1 VRLSRQKQYQPLLDR
16 TLENYQIQHLAR
28 RFDFGKESRIAHL
41 LVHTINARMDEAER
55 AISVTRLAPWSLYLN
70 HQGKHLA
77 LPLLRPDYLQPMLR
91 GGDFSAGRE
100 RVRQACIAIL
110 HEADPEATEE
120 DLLARIDPWAL
131 ARRRGPHRYVDC
143 LQTESRPPGDGG
155 GWRTW
160 IDALKPKGPIAR
172 LNTLD
177 LSIPE
182 PLLDELTHFVSTEAG
197 LGRIISRR
205 LVEETVTLRNACCP
219 RPSQLQSGEMLVLA
233 THVKAHPSVELA
245 ARFRRSTP
253 VVLSVWK
260 PGELGANHSLSSAAA
275 QLEQLKRRLVRVC
288 FEAYRQNGLLSQ
300 MDLQWIFQIS
310 SARVSELLRSAQ
322 REQNVIVP
330 TPGTILDAGRSMT
343 HKDIIVGLH
352 LQGYSVREIT
362 RMTYHS
368 PIAVDNYIGT
378 FESVL
383 VLKLYDMPPFL
394 MARLLRR
401 GVSLIE
407 EHLNLIERL
416 NIDERDLKEYLLKR
430 GVSL

>member
-1 VRLSRQKQYQPLLDR
+1 
-16 TLENYQIQHLAR
+16 
-28 RFDFGKESRIAHL
+28 
-41 LVHTINARMDEAER
+41 M
-55 AISVTRLAPWSLYLN
+55 
-70 HQGKHLA
+70 
-77 LPLLRPDYLQPMLR
+77 
-91 GGDFSAGRE
+91 
-100 RVRQACIAIL
+100 
-110 HEADPEATEE
+110 
-120 DLLARIDPWAL
+120 
-131 ARRRGPHRYVDC
+131 
-143 LQTESRPPGDGG
+143 
-155 GWRTW
+155 
-160 IDALKPKGPIAR
+160 
-172 LNTLD
+172 
-177 LSIPE
+177 
-182 PLLDELTHFVSTEAG
+182 
-197 LGRIISRR
+197 
-205 LVEETVTLRNACCP
+205 
-219 RPSQLQSGEMLVLA
+219 LA

-260 PGELGANHSLSSAAA
+260 PGELGANHSLSNAAA

-352 LQGYSVREIT
+352 LQGYSVREIS